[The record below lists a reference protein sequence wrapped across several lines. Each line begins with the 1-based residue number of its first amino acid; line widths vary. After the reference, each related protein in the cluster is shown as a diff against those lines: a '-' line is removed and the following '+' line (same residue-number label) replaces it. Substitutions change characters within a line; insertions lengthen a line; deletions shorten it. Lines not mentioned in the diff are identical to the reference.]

1 MIYKYMKLYTFNI
14 GRNKYIKQ
22 YRIVFIKL
30 GKLIM
35 LNAK

>member
-1 MIYKYMKLYTFNI
+1 MLLQIYKPYTFNI
-14 GRNKYIKQ
+14 DRNKYIK
-22 YRIVFIKL
+22 YYSIVFIKL